1 MAKRVP
7 RAPRHRREPR
17 VLDRILATPQLAR
30 VVPQLQPQVLHRII
44 QHCGLEDCGELLA
57 LATPEQLARV
67 FDLDLWRPAAPGGD
81 DLFDADR
88 FGKWLDV
95 MLDGGVAIAAA
106 KLAAMDVGLVA
117 TALVQHVRII
127 DPVAVTPFTTL
138 EGDQANPG
146 YWLDDSSCCE
156 VAGYVILPKR
166 DAFLSAITSVLNA
179 LADAHATYF
188 NQLMQTCCRWSN
200 SRPEIDALEDLPA
213 ADEQAMFDMAFDR
226 EARRDPQGYVTPA
239 QARAF
244 LQTSRQ
250 LDLRQRSVPLR
261 DPLTH
266 GYFRD
271 NDHTQPAAEAPAEAL
286 ASAEAIATLVD
297 LLREAGVMPRTS
309 QPLLE
314 GSQQRPRRLARVQD
328 HLRFVHDRD
337 PVAYAARNAELAYL
351 ANVIAAGAT
360 IQSRPVTGEE
370 ASNAV
375 VAVCSLGL
383 ENWPKQWLAG
393 HERPENFLVH
403 HDLVTAFQVGWTVL
417 HEDVCMYAADELL
430 RVLPSLHSV
439 DGDVHNALRAL
450 RVRLMKHWRAG
461 SPWHARDALD
471 VIAILDTPS
480 WAALL
485 SLIDQLP
492 TMHAALDAVLSGT
505 TRQVDASAFDFIS
518 ENAQIQQI
526 REFMQRLP
534 RLLRS

>member
-1 MAKRVP
+1 
-7 RAPRHRREPR
+7 

-44 QHCGLEDCGELLA
+44 QHCGLEDCRELLA

-95 MLDGGVAIAAA
+95 MLDGGVATAAA

-127 DPVAVTPFTTL
+127 DRVAVTPFTTL

-156 VAGYVILPKR
+156 VAGYVISPKR
-166 DAFLSAITSVLNA
+166 DAFLGPITSVLNA
-179 LADAHATYF
+179 LADAHANYF
-188 NQLMQTCCRWSN
+188 DQLMRTCCRLSN
-200 SRPEIDALEDLPA
+200 SRPEVDALEDLPA
-213 ADEQAMFDMAFDR
+213 ADEQAMFDQAFDR
-226 EARRDPQGYVTPA
+226 QARRDPQGYVTPA

-250 LDLRQRSVPLR
+250 IDLRQRHLPPR
-261 DPLTH
+261 DPLTRA
-266 GYFRD
+266 YFRD
-271 NDHTQPAAEAPAEAL
+271 NDHTQAAAEAPAESV
-286 ASAEAIATLVD
+286 ASVEAVATLVD

-309 QPLLE
+309 RPLLE
-314 GSQQRPRRLARVQD
+314 GSPQSPPRLSRVQA
-328 HLRFVHDRD
+328 HMRFVQDSD
-337 PVAYAARNAELAYL
+337 PSAYATRNAELAYL

-360 IQSRPVTGEE
+360 IQSRPVASEE
-370 ASNAV
+370 ASNAA
-375 VAVCSLGL
+375 VAVCNLGL
-383 ENWPKQWLAG
+383 ANWPTHWLARK
-393 HERPENFLVH
+393 ELPEDFLIH
-403 HDLVTAFQVGWTVL
+403 HDLVSAFQVGWTVL

-430 RVLPSLHSV
+430 RLLPSL
-439 DGDVHNALRAL
+439 DAADDDVENGLRTL
-450 RVRLMKHWRAG
+450 RVRLTKHWRAG
-461 SPWHARDALD
+461 SPWHARDALE
-471 VIAILDTPS
+471 VIATLDTPA

-492 TMHAALDAVLSGT
+492 TMHAALSAVLTRT
-505 TRQVDASAFDFIS
+505 TRQVDASAFEFIS

-534 RLLRS
+534 GLLRS